1 MNLEF
6 RLRFHQER
14 VRTRWDGGGRG
25 GGGDWVGHK
34 IV

>member
-25 GGGDWVGHK
+25 GGGGLGGA
-34 IV
+34 

>member
-25 GGGDWVGHK
+25 GGGGGGLGGA
-34 IV
+34 